1 MKQKLHLF
9 SLLLLAVALLAPA
22 KAMAQVV
29 IGNFTYTFS
38 GNEATVTASSLTSG
52 AVVIPET
59 VVYKG
64 KTYSV
69 TAISFN
75 QTLFTNR
82 FVGGASGFSS
92 ITGKSIKTITG
103 AYSMTNTGGGGSVNM
118 FFDANCGS
126 VNFPKLKVLKN
137 CGFGPIT
144 SASVSF
150 PELETIEG
158 VSDFLCDATL
168 TSVSLPKLKKL
179 YASRVFAGASSLTS
193 ISLPELEVIGTN
205 DNATRVIFDLPAL
218 TSLSLPKLTTINA
231 NVENVINKLPALTSL
246 TLPELTELKGN
257 NVFFELPALTSLG
270 LPKLKTIG
278 GRFNLNNL
286 SVLQTLSLP
295 ELVTLG
301 GYNTLNNTPKLHTL
315 SVPKVQTVEG
325 SWMLRSSG
333 LSMLSL
339 PSACVVNTMGMMS
352 WPDASVSS
360 ITIAGVTKIDNAA
373 FWGAHGMTTLKH
385 ISFPDVVEFHG
396 GVGMDCA
403 AMESFSAPKL
413 KKLNNSNLFTM
424 GSCPNLTTVDI
435 HNLEEV
441 TGSRLFND
449 SPITS
454 LTLRGDLKADA
465 ASTMTLSAYPT
476 VVTIT
481 DQSAVSDIPA
491 SFFAGVKGGRFIVPK
506 GKAGM
511 YVAKWNLNTAKTMVY
526 SPVELKKTTPSMLYA
541 SGSITPA
548 DGSCVYGGTTYTN
561 QYDFSHAMTESECKN
576 PSVLGANDLGFTPSL
591 ASLSVQNNTDALMGY
606 HFYYASDYEDS
617 PMSKEGELMLD
628 NLPFD
633 AAATLQGFGTAAD
646 QLNKGFGHAFGGFLF
661 GSYNDDPISEVYLPY
676 TPVAA
681 TVTTNLLKAG
691 EGQRLMSRTN
701 NIYAFYWHPGDAAYA
716 MGFYEC
722 VNTLIPA
729 GRAWLALPK
738 SMTSNAKKFRLNF
751 EGGQTTG
758 INSITQPADS
768 TGQSADGAWYTL
780 SGTRLSAKPAAPG
793 VYVNSGRKVIIK

>member
-1 MKQKLHLF
+1 MTEIVDG
-9 SLLLLAVALLAPA
+9 SSC
-22 KAMAQVV
+22 
-29 IGNFTYTFS
+29 IS
-38 GNEATVTASSLTSG
+38 G
-52 AVVIPET
+52 
-59 VVYKG
+59 
-64 KTYSV
+64 
-69 TAISFN
+69 
-75 QTLFTNR
+75 
-82 FVGGASGFSS
+82 
-92 ITGKSIKTITG
+92 
-103 AYSMTNTGGGGSVNM
+103 
-118 FFDANCGS
+118 
-126 VNFPKLKVLKN
+126 
-137 CGFGPIT
+137 
-144 SASVSF
+144 
-150 PELETIEG
+150 
-158 VSDFLCDATL
+158 
-168 TSVSLPKLKKL
+168 LKKL
-179 YASRVFAGASSLTS
+179 YTL
-193 ISLPELEVIGTN
+193 
-205 DNATRVIFDLPAL
+205 NA
-218 TSLSLPKLTTINA
+218 PKLQKI
-231 NVENVINKLPALTSL
+231 VHDEPFSHSGFSV
-246 TLPELTELKGN
+246 
-257 NVFFELPALTSLG
+257 V
-270 LPKLKTIG
+270 
-278 GRFNLNNL
+278 NLADGC
-286 SVLQTLSLP
+286 
-295 ELVTLG
+295 EI
-301 GYNTLNNTPKLHTL
+301 K
-315 SVPKVQTVEG
+315 
-325 SWMLRSSG
+325 SSG
-333 LSMLSL
+333 MFAESL
-339 PSACVVNTMGMMS
+339 A
-352 WPDASVSS
+352 SS
-360 ITIAGVTKIDNAA
+360 ITVNGATKITDDVFANYSSI
-373 FWGAHGMTTLKH
+373 LKH
-385 ISFPDVVEFHG
+385 ISFPDVVEFKG

-511 YVAKWNLNTAKTMVY
+511 YVAKWNLNTGKTMVY

-548 DGSCVYGGTTYTN
+548 DGSSVYGGTTYTN
-561 QYDFSHAMTESECKN
+561 QYDISHAMTESECKN

-633 AAATLQGFGTAAD
+633 AAATLQGFGTAAV

-661 GSYNDDPISEVYLPY
+661 KGNSASVSEVYLPY

-768 TGQSADGAWYTL
+768 TDQSADGAWYTL

-793 VYVNSGRKVIIK
+793 VYVNGGRKVIIK

>member
-1 MKQKLHLF
+1 
-9 SLLLLAVALLAPA
+9 
-22 KAMAQVV
+22 
-29 IGNFTYTFS
+29 
-38 GNEATVTASSLTSG
+38 
-52 AVVIPET
+52 
-59 VVYKG
+59 
-64 KTYSV
+64 
-69 TAISFN
+69 
-75 QTLFTNR
+75 
-82 FVGGASGFSS
+82 
-92 ITGKSIKTITG
+92 
-103 AYSMTNTGGGGSVNM
+103 
-118 FFDANCGS
+118 
-126 VNFPKLKVLKN
+126 
-137 CGFGPIT
+137 
-144 SASVSF
+144 
-150 PELETIEG
+150 
-158 VSDFLCDATL
+158 
-168 TSVSLPKLKKL
+168 
-179 YASRVFAGASSLTS
+179 
-193 ISLPELEVIGTN
+193 
-205 DNATRVIFDLPAL
+205 
-218 TSLSLPKLTTINA
+218 
-231 NVENVINKLPALTSL
+231 
-246 TLPELTELKGN
+246 
-257 NVFFELPALTSLG
+257 
-270 LPKLKTIG
+270 
-278 GRFNLNNL
+278 
-286 SVLQTLSLP
+286 
-295 ELVTLG
+295 
-301 GYNTLNNTPKLHTL
+301 
-315 SVPKVQTVEG
+315 
-325 SWMLRSSG
+325 
-333 LSMLSL
+333 
-339 PSACVVNTMGMMS
+339 
-352 WPDASVSS
+352 
-360 ITIAGVTKIDNAA
+360 
-373 FWGAHGMTTLKH
+373 
-385 ISFPDVVEFHG
+385 
-396 GVGMDCA
+396 MDCA

-413 KKLNNSNLFTM
+413 KKLNNSRLFTQ

-441 TGSRLFND
+441 TGSRLFNN

-476 VVTIT
+476 VVTVT

-511 YVAKWNLNTAKTMVY
+511 YVAKWNLNTGKTMVY

-548 DGSCVYGGTTYTN
+548 DGSSVYGGTTYTN
-561 QYDFSHAMTESECKN
+561 QYDISHAMTESECKN

-591 ASLSVQNNTDALMGY
+591 TSLSVQNNTDALMGY
-606 HFYYASDYEDS
+606 HFYYASDYQDS

-633 AAATLQGFGTAAD
+633 AAATLQGFGTDAD
-646 QLNKGFGHAFGGFLF
+646 ELNKGFGHDFGGFLF

-691 EGQRLMSRTN
+691 EGRRLMSRTN

-758 INSITQPADS
+758 INSIMQPADS

-780 SGTRLSAKPAAPG
+780 SGTPLSAKPAAPG

>member
-52 AVVIPET
+52 DIVIPET
-59 VVYKG
+59 VVYG
-64 KTYSV
+64 GNTYNV
-69 TAISFN
+69 TALSYDN
-75 QTLFTNR
+75 TLFKGSPT
-82 FVGGASGFSS
+82 S
-92 ITGKSIKTITG
+92 ITGNSIKSI
-103 AYSMTNTGGGGSVNM
+103 TGGGDGITSTIYLNKM
-118 FFDANCGS
+118 ALCDGFNSCTS
-126 VNFPKLKVLKN
+126 INFPHLVSLKKCIFMIRNDVL
-137 CGFGPIT
+137 T
-144 SASVSF
+144 TLSL
-150 PELETIEG
+150 PELETIEQCAY
-158 VSDFLCDATL
+158 FLHDCSL
-168 TSVSLPKLKKL
+168 LSSVSLPKLKKISAYQSFFQL
-179 YASRVFAGASSLTS
+179 PALTTL
-193 ISLPELEVIGTN
+193 SLPELTEISNCRSTIQSN
-205 DNATRVIFDLPAL
+205 PAL
-218 TSLSLPKLTTINA
+218 VSLSLPKLQIIKG
-231 NVENVINKLPALTSL
+231 ENCIIVLDALQ
-246 TLPELTELKGN
+246 TLYIPELTEIGDGSCCISLLKKLYTLN
-257 NVFFELPALTSLG
+257 A
-270 LPKLKTIG
+270 PKLQKIDHKSPFSESAF
-278 GRFNLNNL
+278 RVVNLADGCEINA
-286 SVLQTLSLP
+286 
-295 ELVTLG
+295 EGMLG
-301 GYNTLNNTPKLHTL
+301 G
-315 SVPKVQTVEG
+315 
-325 SWMLRSSG
+325 
-333 LSMLSL
+333 SL
-339 PSACVVNTMGMMS
+339 
-352 WPDASVSS
+352 VSS
-360 ITIAGVTKIDNAA
+360 ITVNGATKITDENFAYYSSI
-373 FWGAHGMTTLKH
+373 LKH
-385 ISFPDVVEFHG
+385 ISLPDVVEFKG
-396 GVGMDCA
+396 SVGMGCD

-413 KKLNNSNLFTM
+413 KKLNNSSLFTQ

-441 TGSRLFND
+441 TGSRLFNN

-454 LTLRGDLKADA
+454 LTFRGDLKADA

-476 VVTIT
+476 VVTVT
-481 DQSAVSDIPA
+481 DQSAVNDIPA

-511 YVAKWNLNTAKTMVY
+511 YVAKWILNTGKTMVY

-561 QYDFSHAMTESECKN
+561 QYDISHAMTESECKN

-722 VNTLIPA
+722 VNTLIPE

-768 TGQSADGAWYTL
+768 TDQSADGAWYTL

>member
-9 SLLLLAVALLAPA
+9 SLLLLAVALLAPV

-52 AVVIPET
+52 AAVIPET
-59 VVYKG
+59 VVYNS
-64 KTYSV
+64 KTYNV
-69 TAISFN
+69 TAIAFN
-75 QTLFTNR
+75 QTLFKSTA
-82 FVGGASGFSS
+82 VGGVSS
-92 ITGKSIKTITG
+92 VTGKSIKSITG
-103 AYSMTNTGGGGSVNM
+103 ATSMTNTGGGGNTNFVFGSS
-118 FFDANCGS
+118 CSS
-126 VNFPKLKVLKN
+126 VNFPKLKILKN
-137 CGFGPIT
+137 CAFGHIT

-150 PELETIEG
+150 PELEIIEG

-179 YASRVFAGASSLTS
+179 YATRTFYGASSLTS
-193 ISLPELEVIGTN
+193 LSLPELQVIGTADYAFN
-205 DNATRVIFDLPAL
+205 VIANLPAL
-218 TSLSLPKLTTINA
+218 TLLSLPKLTAIEA
-231 NVENVINKLPALTSL
+231 EVEAVICDLPALTSL

-257 NVFFELPALTSLG
+257 NVFCELPALTSLG

-360 ITIAGVTKIDNAA
+360 IIIAGVTKIDNAT
-373 FWGAHGMTTLKH
+373 FFGAHGMTTLKH
-385 ISFPDVVEFHG
+385 ISFPDVVEFKG

-476 VVTIT
+476 VVTVT
-481 DQSAVSDIPA
+481 DQSAVNDIPA

-506 GKAGM
+506 GKVGM
-511 YVAKWNLNTAKTMVY
+511 YVAKWNLNTGKTMVY
-526 SPVELKKTTPSMLYA
+526 SPVELKKTTPSTLYA

-548 DGSCVYGGTTYTN
+548 DGSSVYGGTTYTN

-606 HFYYASDYEDS
+606 QFYYASAYADT
-617 PMSKEGELMLD
+617 PTSKVGDLTLSALPSD
-628 NLPFD
+628 N
-633 AAATLQGFGTAAD
+633 ASALQGFGTAAV
-646 QLNKGFGHAFGGFLF
+646 QLNKGFGHDFGGFLF
-661 GSYNDDPISEVYLPY
+661 KGNSASVSEVYLPY

-681 TVTTNLLKAG
+681 TVTTNYLKAG
-691 EGQRLMSRTN
+691 EGANVKSRQN
-701 NIYAFYWHPGDAAYA
+701 NTYDFYWHPGDAAYQ

-729 GRAWLALPK
+729 GRAWLSFPK
-738 SMTSNAKKFRLNF
+738 SLSSNAKKFRLIF
-751 EGGQTTG
+751 EDGQTTG
-758 INSITQPADS
+758 INSITLPADS
-768 TGQSADGAWYTL
+768 TDQSADSAWYTL

-793 VYVNSGRKVIIK
+793 VYVNGGRKVIIK

>member
-52 AVVIPET
+52 DIVIPET
-59 VVYKG
+59 VVYG
-64 KTYSV
+64 SNTYNV
-69 TAISFN
+69 TALSYDN
-75 QTLFTNR
+75 TLFKGSPT
-82 FVGGASGFSS
+82 S
-92 ITGKSIKTITG
+92 ITGNSIKSI
-103 AYSMTNTGGGGSVNM
+103 TGGDDGLSPM
-118 FFDANCGS
+118 FYPDKMNLCTHFENCAS
-126 VNFPKLKVLKN
+126 INFPHLVSLKKCIFMIGNNAL
-137 CGFGPIT
+137 T
-144 SASVSF
+144 TLSL
-150 PELETIEG
+150 PELETIERCAY
-158 VSDFLCDATL
+158 FLYNCSL
-168 TSVSLPKLKKL
+168 LSSVSLPKLKKISGNMNFYQL
-179 YASRVFAGASSLTS
+179 SALTTL
-193 ISLPELEVIGTN
+193 SLPELTEISIGRDIIERN
-205 DNATRVIFDLPAL
+205 PAL
-218 TSLSLPKLTTINA
+218 VSLSLPKLQIIKG
-231 NVENVINKLPALTSL
+231 ENCITELDALQ
-246 TLPELTELKGN
+246 TLYIPELTEIVDGSSCISGLKKLYTLN
-257 NVFFELPALTSLG
+257 A
-270 LPKLKTIG
+270 PKLQKIVHDEPFSHSG
-278 GRFNLNNL
+278 FSVVNLADGC
-286 SVLQTLSLP
+286 
-295 ELVTLG
+295 EI
-301 GYNTLNNTPKLHTL
+301 K
-315 SVPKVQTVEG
+315 
-325 SWMLRSSG
+325 SSG
-333 LSMLSL
+333 MFAESL
-339 PSACVVNTMGMMS
+339 A
-352 WPDASVSS
+352 SS
-360 ITIAGVTKIDNAA
+360 ITVNGATKITDDVFANYSSI
-373 FWGAHGMTTLKH
+373 LKH
-385 ISFPDVVEFHG
+385 ISFPDVVEFKG

-413 KKLNNSNLFTM
+413 KKLNNSRLFTQ

-441 TGSRLFND
+441 TGSQLFND

-481 DQSAVSDIPA
+481 AQSAVNDIPA

-511 YVAKWNLNTAKTMVY
+511 YVAKWNLNTGKTMVY

-561 QYDFSHAMTESECKN
+561 QYDISHAMTESECKN

-606 HFYYASDYEDS
+606 HFYYASDYQDS

-758 INSITQPADS
+758 INSITLPADS
-768 TGQSADGAWYTL
+768 TGQPADGAWYTL

-793 VYVNSGRKVIIK
+793 IYVNGGRKVIIK

>member
-52 AVVIPET
+52 AAVIPET
-59 VVYKG
+59 VVYNS
-64 KTYSV
+64 KTYNV
-69 TAISFN
+69 TAIAFN
-75 QTLFTNR
+75 QTLFKSTA
-82 FVGGASGFSS
+82 VGGVSS
-92 ITGKSIKTITG
+92 VTGKSIKTITG

-150 PELETIEG
+150 PELEIIEG

-179 YASRVFAGASSLTS
+179 YASRVFVGASSLTS

-205 DNATRVIFDLPAL
+205 DNANRVIFDLPAL
-218 TSLSLPKLTTINA
+218 TSLSLPKLTTINV
-231 NVENVINKLPALTSL
+231 NVEYVINKLPALTSL

-257 NVFFELPALTSLG
+257 NVFCELPALTSLG

-360 ITIAGVTKIDNAA
+360 ITVAGITKIDRAH
-373 FWGAHGMTTLKH
+373 FFGAHGMTTLKH
-385 ISFPDVVEFHG
+385 ISFPDAVEFTG
-396 GVGMDCA
+396 SVGTDCP

-413 KKLNNSNLFTM
+413 KKLNNSNIFTM

-441 TGSRLFND
+441 VGSQLFND
-449 SPITS
+449 SPVTS

-465 ASTMTLSAYPT
+465 ASTMTLSASPT
-476 VVTIT
+476 VVPVPA
-481 DQSAVSDIPA
+481 QSAVSDIPA

-511 YVAKWNLNTAKTMVY
+511 YVAKWNLNTGKTMVY

-548 DGSCVYGGTTYTN
+548 DGSSVYGGTTYTN

-606 HFYYASDYEDS
+606 QFYYASAYADT
-617 PMSKEGELMLD
+617 PTSKVGDLTLSALPSD
-628 NLPFD
+628 N
-633 AAATLQGFGTAAD
+633 ASALQGFGTAAV
-646 QLNKGFGHAFGGFLF
+646 QLNKGFGHDFGGFLF
-661 GSYNDDPISEVYLPY
+661 KGNSASVSEVYLPY

-681 TVTTNLLKAG
+681 TVTTNYLKAG
-691 EGQRLMSRTN
+691 EGANVKSRQN
-701 NIYAFYWHPGDAAYA
+701 NTYDFYWHPGDAAYQ

-729 GRAWLALPK
+729 GRAWLSFPK
-738 SMTSNAKKFRLNF
+738 SLSSNAKKFRLIF
-751 EGGQTTG
+751 EDGQTTG
-758 INSITQPADS
+758 INSITLPADS
-768 TGQSADGAWYTL
+768 TDQSADGAWYTL
-780 SGTRLSAKPAAPG
+780 SGTRLPAKPAAPG
-793 VYVNSGRKVIIK
+793 VYVNGGRKVIIK